1 MKIALIVSRLYF
13 MNQFEIKQ
21 YVHSF
26 HHTKFGGNNESRHTF
41 YDDFH
46 QQDVEPSSRC
56 TRAQQ
61 GQDYVSDAGIK
72 IPGIT
77 SKHDDDAKKIDAKIA
92 MKKAAMEKQ
101 KRERLSKDE
110 ELKQRQKERGARKA
124 ELEKARGF
132 ETSSSSSGGAG
143 DGGWGNGSFG
153 T

>member
-21 YVHSF
+21 YILF
-26 HHTKFGGNNESRHTF
+26 TTQRRFGGNNE
-41 YDDFH
+41 
-46 QQDVEPSSRC
+46 QPNIKDVEHSSS
-56 TRAQQ
+56 AFALNKAK
-61 GQDYVSDAGIK
+61 DYVSDAGIK

-143 DGGWGNGSFG
+143 DGGWGNGWFG